1 MDFQIN
7 GQSQEF
13 FTTVILSPE
22 LEKTSEQIWQIWGG
36 RQLMTFNTA
45 LTAISR
51 MSFPTKTPQR

>member
-36 RQLMTFNTA
+36 KTTHDFQYSPNCNFKDV
-45 LTAISR
+45 ISN
-51 MSFPTKTPQR
+51 